1 MSDSSLLEQVKRCA
15 DKIGCNEMMCAI
27 MVNVWFEFEQ
37 TMVPR
42 SPRPIRLHDL
52 DVASLARFIEVRSKR
67 CVNVELLLLEI
78 TCIRMVLLESGF
90 LNNQLAALSVRIKRE
105 RLANDENG
113 KYRFGKTLCT

>member
-1 MSDSSLLEQVKRCA
+1 
-15 DKIGCNEMMCAI
+15 MMCAI

-37 TMVPR
+37 TMVPH

-52 DVASLARFIEVRSKR
+52 DVASLAGFIEVRSKR

-90 LNNQLAALSVRIKRE
+90 LNNQLAVLSVRIKRE
-105 RLANDENG
+105 RLPNDENG